1 MDWRQGR
8 TSVLSIQHSIQ
19 ALVEQGHQV
28 QLWWAPGHHGII
40 GNERADIVAKAA
52 MEVSRTTPGE
62 FFVSRTMLQG
72 AIHRWY
78 RAQVR
83 SQEDTAIGTILEPT
97 EETIIYTDL
106 HWTQSMPSRFM
117 AARVG
122 QFLTGHF
129 PTAVYLHRFGHLPS
143 PLCVGCG
150 VLDTREHL
158 LMDCTRWAF
167 HRTRLQ
173 EWLQSTCDPPT
184 EEGVFPPIW
193 GWDFLVCTSEG
204 RFWLGRFLVAV
215 RPRWTMHDHFQF
227 EASDGSSHGA

>member
-1 MDWRQGR
+1 MIQATDWRQGR

-97 EETIIYTDL
+97 KETIIYTDL

-117 AARVG
+117 AARIG
-122 QFLTGHF
+122 QFLTRHF
-129 PTAVYLHRFGHLPS
+129 PTAIYLHRFGICLP
-143 PLCVGCG
+143 PLV
-150 VLDTREHL
+150 
-158 LMDCTRWAF
+158 
-167 HRTRLQ
+167 
-173 EWLQSTCDPPT
+173 
-184 EEGVFPPIW
+184 
-193 GWDFLVCTSEG
+193 
-204 RFWLGRFLVAV
+204 
-215 RPRWTMHDHFQF
+215 
-227 EASDGSSHGA
+227 